1 MLAEAYKSWI
11 IIWKKIDKKCF
22 SLFSHGDAIIWYTM
36 PIFLNFH
43 FSGCIY
49 FYTALPL
56 RSHRKTFFFSQVKKP
71 ALTMMCRL
79 IHGRNLACTQ
89 YIALT
94 IFFNCLTW
102 GIIGFSTIKLRNQL
116 PVHLP
121 YFWMLAIGHIQ
132 KKIQNLNL
140 FILIAMHLCGCI

>member
-1 MLAEAYKSWI
+1 MFFI
-11 IIWKKIDKKCF
+11 IFPLWCDYLVYHANFFKFVIMI
-22 SLFSHGDAIIWYTM
+22 Y
-36 PIFLNFH
+36 IFLGVYIF
-43 FSGCIY
+43 I
-49 FYTALPL
+49 P
-56 RSHRKTFFFSQVKKP
+56 RSPYGRIVKHFFSQVKKP

-79 IHGRNLACTQ
+79 IHGRNLECTQ